1 MDLIGIV
8 WQARILLLMLVIN
21 LKIIYSSMK
30 DKLLFYCI
38 KLDEVMMSVFYISTI
53 LFKFYSKIT
62 YKRLEL
68 K

>member
-62 YKRLEL
+62 YKRKEL

>member
-1 MDLIGIV
+1 
-8 WQARILLLMLVIN
+8 
-21 LKIIYSSMK
+21 MK